1 MIDTAKLVEWLGPE
15 GARAGL
21 RESALSLVELVDLAK
36 ARDLPMAPKPTR
48 DEIANELAYEG
59 VQKIDKKPDDLVHM
73 PQAELASYLEKK
85 RPTTKELLSILSNLG
100 IRPGSEDRKHLL
112 RFAVR
117 EISEIGM
124 FQRVA
129 RGAVAIGSRR
139 P

>member
-21 RESALSLVELVDLAK
+21 RESDLSLAELTDLAK
-36 ARDLPMAPKPTR
+36 ARGLPLAPKPTR
-48 DEIANELAYEG
+48 DEIANELAYENL
-59 VQKIDKKPDDLVHM
+59 QKVDKNSNDLVHM
-73 PQAELASYLEKK
+73 PTADLLSYLEKK
-85 RPTTKELLSILSNLG
+85 RPTLRELLSILSDLG
-100 IRPGSEDRKHLL
+100 IRPGSEDRKHIL
-112 RFAVR
+112 RFAAR

-129 RGAVAIGSRR
+129 HGAAATGSRR

>member
-1 MIDTAKLVEWLGPE
+1 MINTLKLVEWLGPE

-21 RESALSLVELVDLAK
+21 RESNLSLADLVDM
-36 ARDLPMAPKPTR
+36 ARARGLPLAPKPTR

-59 VQKIDKKPDDLVHM
+59 VRKIDRSPDDLVHM
-73 PQAELASYLEKK
+73 SPTELASYLEKK
-85 RPTTKELLSILSNLG
+85 RPTLKELLSILSGLG

-112 RFAVR
+112 RFAAR

-129 RGAVAIGSRR
+129 HGAPATGPRR
-139 P
+139 S